1 MQRVT
6 ISMDDELGEAFDGL
20 IEGQGYAFLPGA
32 KGIGNSTIKFSM
44 TGVTQVCRPRAT
56 SSLWWLTLRCLPAE
70 ADV

>member
-32 KGIGNSTIKFSM
+32 KGTGNSTITWVRRM
-44 TGVTQVCRPRAT
+44 EIRTLDGATQT
-56 SSLWWLTLRCLPAE
+56 SSEAAE
-70 ADV
+70 ALQNQPG